1 MNILNKFENFEL
13 KQEDKISKEDKEN
26 CEKIQAIYEK
36 VLSAYKEWY
45 DIYHQ
50 NLKFNDEHDY
60 YGLKIKDLSICERIR
75 GLHNDLIWQIY
86 NYFSRKYG
94 IDLKQIDIDKTAFNY
109 DYQKSTIN
117 TNPLSYKVYIDDIL
131 KQLGGLN
138 FENMRIKQLK
148 EKLKDTC
155 KNRYSNKWNIEIKGN
170 VIKFDNLLSWNKYSW
185 ENDYRASISD
195 GFLVLKSSLSYFEY
209 GKELNFVELS
219 HLTRNCYIEWNDI
232 ENNIK
237 INSQKI
243 KSIKLFKN
251 GRVDVKF
258 SSSELAR
265 EFIENWC
272 GYSLSD
278 VA

>member
-1 MNILNKFENFEL
+1 MF
-13 KQEDKISKEDKEN
+13 
-26 CEKIQAIYEK
+26 
-36 VLSAYKEWY
+36 
-45 DIYHQ
+45 
-50 NLKFNDEHDY
+50 
-60 YGLKIKDLSICERIR
+60 
-75 GLHNDLIWQIY
+75 
-86 NYFSRKYG
+86 
-94 IDLKQIDIDKTAFNY
+94 
-109 DYQKSTIN
+109 
-117 TNPLSYKVYIDDIL
+117 
-131 KQLGGLN
+131 
-138 FENMRIKQLK
+138 
-148 EKLKDTC
+148 
-155 KNRYSNKWNIEIKGN
+155 
-170 VIKFDNLLSWNKYSW
+170 
-185 ENDYRASISD
+185 
-195 GFLVLKSSLSYFEY
+195 LKSSLSYFEY

-219 HLTRNCYIEWNDI
+219 HLTRNCYIEWNNI